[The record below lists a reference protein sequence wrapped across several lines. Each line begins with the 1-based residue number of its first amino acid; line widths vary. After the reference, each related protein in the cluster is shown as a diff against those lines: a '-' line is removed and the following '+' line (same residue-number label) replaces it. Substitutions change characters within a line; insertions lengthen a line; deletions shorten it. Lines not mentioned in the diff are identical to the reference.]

1 MSCRVSG
8 RRWLLVVT
16 CAFICLAGGARPA
29 RAHAVVYPRK
39 STPGAYEK
47 YVLRVPNEKD
57 SPTLMVEIRFPAGV
71 RVVSFADVAG
81 WTLRTVTDSAGRIT
95 GAVWTGTLPP
105 DRFIEFPFV
114 AVNPDDASTVTWPA
128 YQTYADGE
136 RVEWV
141 GPPDSKRPAS
151 STAIA
156 SAGSD
161 ILFLRLVAFAALL
174 LALISLGVAVR
185 PRSTVNIRAA

>member
-1 MSCRVSG
+1 MRV
-8 RRWLLVVT
+8 RVNVDRWILTGALAFALFVT
-16 CAFICLAGGARPA
+16 SARPA

-57 SPTLMVEIRFPAGV
+57 SPTLSVEIRFPSGI
-71 RVVSFADVAG
+71 RVVSFADVQG
-81 WTLRTVTDSAGRIT
+81 WTLRTITDSAGKIT
-95 GAVWTGTLPP
+95 GAVWTGSLSP
-105 DRFIEFPFV
+105 DRFIEFPFI
-114 AVNPDDASTVTWPA
+114 AVNPDDAATLTWPA

-141 GPPDSKRPAS
+141 GPTDSKRPAS
-151 STAIA
+151 STTIA
-156 SAGSD
+156 SAGREN
-161 ILFLRLVAFAALL
+161 LFLRLAAFAALL

-185 PRSTVNIRAA
+185 PRTT